1 MHTPTV
7 RSLLYIWNYVSFPI
21 HPLTSQSFNL
31 PEKYYLAT
39 ASETATT
46 KCTSTI
52 EGEKII
58 AYLTNNN
65 SIRKFPSER
74 KKSEWREQKK
84 CCWKQTICF
93 FLLAYRLKKTFC
105 SPFRIEI
112 YLSTFYPIWKEIC
125 IIIEDFSTSVDFPM
139 LFVTQFYKL
148 LCDLLSWM
156 NLIHG

>member
-1 MHTPTV
+1 MQIFTNAHTNGSFIV
-7 RSLLYIWNYVSFPI
+7 VYLYGIMSHSLSTPF
-21 HPLTSQSFNL
+21 TSQSFNL

-39 ASETATT
+39 ASETAST
-46 KCTSTI
+46 KCTRTI

-74 KKSEWREQKK
+74 KNRMKRTKKK

-105 SPFRIEI
+105 SHFRIEI

-125 IIIEDFSTSVDFPM
+125 IIIEDFSSSVDFPV
-139 LFVTQFYKL
+139 LVTQFYKL
-148 LCDLLSWM
+148 LCDLLS
-156 NLIHG
+156 